1 MHPDEPAPE
10 PRWELWRQD
19 DNGNRALIQRFARRA
34 EAEDRLRDFEARGH
48 KQTYWIEEA
57 R

>member
-19 DNGNRALIQRFARRA
+19 DNGNRVLIQRFARRA